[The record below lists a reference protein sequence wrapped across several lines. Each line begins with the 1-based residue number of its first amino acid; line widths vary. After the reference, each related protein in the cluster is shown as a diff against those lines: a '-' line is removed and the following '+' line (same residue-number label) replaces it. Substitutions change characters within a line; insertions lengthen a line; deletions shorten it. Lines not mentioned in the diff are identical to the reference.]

1 MGTNPTSSILLIVY
15 IRTYTFVLQ
24 TIYFTGKNNNFS
36 SQYTNNMKNYGVDDN
51 CEITIL
57 IVTDSQ
63 QGSAHWK
70 LLKFQQC
77 KKHCMVKIFADIEH
91 ESTV

>member
-1 MGTNPTSSILLIVY
+1 
-15 IRTYTFVLQ
+15 
-24 TIYFTGKNNNFS
+24 
-36 SQYTNNMKNYGVDDN
+36 MKNYGVDDN

-57 IVTDSQ
+57 IVIDNQ

-70 LLKFQQC
+70 LLKFQQY
-77 KKHCMVKIFADIEH
+77 KKHCMVKIFADMEH

>member
-1 MGTNPTSSILLIVY
+1 
-15 IRTYTFVLQ
+15 
-24 TIYFTGKNNNFS
+24 
-36 SQYTNNMKNYGVDDN
+36 MKNYGVDDN
-51 CEITIL
+51 CEITTL
-57 IVTDSQ
+57 IVTDNQ

-77 KKHCMVKIFADIEH
+77 KKHCVVKTFANMEH

>member
-1 MGTNPTSSILLIVY
+1 MVY
-15 IRTYTFVLQ
+15 IRTLLFYKPFISYRTS
-24 TIYFTGKNNNFS
+24 GKNNNFS
-36 SQYTNNMKNYGVDDN
+36 SQYTNNIKNYGVDDN
-51 CEITIL
+51 CEVTIL
-57 IVTDSQ
+57 IVTDNQ

-77 KKHCMVKIFADIEH
+77 KKHCIVKIFVDMEH